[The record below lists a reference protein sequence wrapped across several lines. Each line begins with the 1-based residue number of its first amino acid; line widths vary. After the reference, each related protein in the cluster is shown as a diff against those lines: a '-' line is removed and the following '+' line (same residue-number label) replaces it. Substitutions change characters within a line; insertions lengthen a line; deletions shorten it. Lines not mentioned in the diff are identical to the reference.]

1 MTPPL
6 KDLHVRLVSQCNLNC
21 GHCYASDWFS
31 RHDQLDVD
39 LVTRAIDEA
48 IPLGLEKVTFTGG
61 EPTLHNALSQLLDHC
76 LARTLRVK
84 LETNGLLLRHHGS
97 RVMRQIIDHK
107 DLAYLYISYDLAEQR
122 GITPAEHD
130 TIRDIILELHEHG
143 VDVRLQTTL
152 TEINVERLEE
162 LIALARTYGVRQRIF
177 LGHSISG
184 NGAALTTF
192 DLDRVLSLYRHLRSL
207 NLRLDLELPP
217 LISGQVQQGCG
228 WGDYRC
234 EIMANGDVTT
244 CGPITFTHT
253 GFVAGNLRSQPLAA
267 IWHESRYFVEMRQ
280 IKQEDF
286 DGVCGRCTHFAACRG
301 SCRSVSWTRG
311 EHWFSSYPLCEMYA
325 ERYPEEVAGLLASE
339 QPPPDRDESTPRTW
353 ITGLAPRTPRK
364 GEHLWPERLL
374 ASPPRKE
381 EASRPPHSRGTAR

>member
-21 GHCYASDWFS
+21 RHCYASDWFV
-31 RHDQLDVD
+31 RRDQLDVA

-61 EPTLHNALSQLLDHC
+61 EPTLHKALSELLDYT
-76 LARTLRVK
+76 LARQLRVK
-84 LETNGLLLRHHGS
+84 LETNGLLLRQHGS
-97 RVMRQIIDHK
+97 RLMRQIIEHK
-107 DLAYLYISYDLAEQR
+107 DLAYLYISYDLAAQR
-122 GITPAEHD
+122 GITQEEHD
-130 TIRDIILELHEHG
+130 AIRDIVLELHGHG

-152 TEINVERLEE
+152 TEINVAQLETLIE
-162 LIALARTYGVRQRIF
+162 LAKTYGVRQRIF

-192 DLDRVLSLYRHLRSL
+192 DFDRVLSLYRYLRSL

-228 WGDYRC
+228 WGEHRC

-253 GFVAGNLRSQPLAA
+253 GFIAGSLRDRPLAE
-267 IWHESRYFVEMRQ
+267 IWHNSRYFAEMRQ
-280 IKQEDF
+280 ITQADF
-286 DGVCGRCTHFAACRG
+286 DGVCGRCSYFAACRG

-325 ERYPEEVAGLLASE
+325 ERYPDDVAGLLAPVPADSVRGASS
-339 QPPPDRDESTPRTW
+339 QRVW
-353 ITGLAPRTPRK
+353 ITGLGPRGPQGQGDNVWPRRPL
-364 GEHLWPERLL
+364 EN
-374 ASPPRKE
+374 PPRKE
-381 EASRPPHSRGTAR
+381 PPVAPQP